1 MARLLLAPTP
11 FVQSWN
17 PSVLVYS
24 LLAPACSALL
34 LMCVISIANL
44 SSCVIGFKW
53 MALLGRPEWLL
64 HCCLTECLMC
74 IFSLLCL
81 FTCYHH
87 IYIVLPFCLFFFFC
101 YCQTLLPLPACSRVQ
116 GFASASQARPLA
128 PLPLPQLHHS
138 LSVSPLFSNPA
149 CFHACSLQQSAFIC
163 FAPSMLILFYHF
175 YLNSHCSFFLGCCT
189 LFFRHGFLG
198 IGLPTRPSSLGDGH
212 I

>member
-87 IYIVLPFCLFFFFC
+87 IYIVLPFCLFFFFVIARLC
-101 YCQTLLPLPACSRVQ
+101 FHSQRAAGFKVLLA
-116 GFASASQARPLA
+116 QARLVH
-128 PLPLPQLHHS
+128 LHHYPSPSSTTPCRS
-138 LSVSPLFSNPA
+138 LPCFLIQPASMPVVCSN
-149 CFHACSLQQSAFIC
+149 
-163 FAPSMLILFYHF
+163 
-175 YLNSHCSFFLGCCT
+175 
-189 LFFRHGFLG
+189 
-198 IGLPTRPSSLGDGH
+198 RPSFVLLH
-212 I
+212 RC